1 MIALL
6 DVYLAEN
13 KLLNVETCVGDGQ
26 HLPYLNNQYDAAFS
40 MFGLMFFPD
49 RVRGFSELH
58 RVLKPGGT
66 AVVGAWAPVAQSP
79 AMNLMF
85 GAIRAMQPD
94 LPPSPVTVIDSL
106 DNPDVFQREMAQ
118 AGFGST
124 RILLVTHAME
134 APNVDVFWDNL
145 LRGSVPLVML
155 REKVGEDAWATMAM
169 LGKKY
174 LADHVGDGPISLNS
188 DAWLGV
194 GVK

>member
-1 MIALL
+1 
-6 DVYLAEN
+6 
-13 KLLNVETCVGDGQ
+13 
-26 HLPYLNNQYDAAFS
+26 
-40 MFGLMFFPD
+40 MFFPD

-66 AVVGAWAPVAQSP
+66 AVVGAWAPLSQSP
-79 AMNLMF
+79 AMTLMF

-94 LPPSPVTVIDSL
+94 VVLPPPPVIESL
-106 DNPDVFQREMAQ
+106 DNPDVFQREMVQ
-118 AGFGST
+118 AGFCST

-134 APNVDVFWDNL
+134 APNLAVFWENL
-145 LRGSVPLVML
+145 LRGSVPLVIL
-155 REKVGEDAWATMAM
+155 REKVGEEKWAEMAV

-174 LADHVGDGPISLNS
+174 LADHVGAGPVSLSS